1 MMWFLQGWDEL
12 MTDLLLPDANRSCDV
27 GVAGISATSERMA
40 AGAIRK
46 YKGLLIAAQ
55 CKQQDLCGAANG
67 CHPHTRYV
75 AM

>member
-46 YKGLLIAAQ
+46 Y
-55 CKQQDLCGAANG
+55 
-67 CHPHTRYV
+67 
-75 AM
+75 